1 MHKIPTPEHRLKC
14 IHSTSRIQCYVL
26 CGIFSSIMLTNR
38 EQQEGN
44 RVNGCRVKIHL
55 V

>member
-14 IHSTSRIQCYVL
+14 IHSISRIQCYVL

-44 RVNGCRVKIHL
+44 GVNGCRVKIQL